1 MEEKRME
8 QKDMH
13 KTVDCDNLAITI
25 MNAFEEDRDETGI
38 NELSKGMDVVLQDY
52 SNPEEKQAIDHVFMA
67 LTGYTLETLVSMS
80 R

>member
-8 QKDMH
+8 QKDMY

-25 MNAFEEDRDETGI
+25 INAFEEDRDETGI
-38 NELSKGMDVVLQDY
+38 NELSKGMDVALQDY
-52 SNPEEKQAIDHVFMA
+52 ADPEKKQAIDRVFMS

-80 R
+80 K